1 VSGPAVNTGAGWLV
15 EQLPRVMAEDL
26 VLRGFVTALEE
37 VAGTVRDRVDS
48 VEHHVDT
55 GLAAPEML
63 QFLASWLG
71 VELEPTDPPEYKR
84 TLVREVG
91 RLLGW
96 RGTRHGVESLLE
108 AATGSRVTV
117 TDNGGIFGPND
128 PMPPAEHKVVVQLD
142 HTGHL
147 SERQVRRIL
156 AAELPLGADVE
167 LDIRFP
173 GGA

>member
-1 VSGPAVNTGAGWLV
+1 VNGWLV
-15 EQLPRVMAEDL
+15 QQLPRVMAEDL

-37 VAGTVRDRVDS
+37 VATTVRDRVDS
-48 VEHHVDT
+48 VEHHLDT

-63 QFLASWLG
+63 EYLARWLG

-84 TLVREVG
+84 ALVREVG

-96 RGTRHGVESLLE
+96 RGTRYGVESLLE

-117 TDNGGIFGPND
+117 TDTGGVYGGDD
-128 PMPPAEHKVVVQLD
+128 PVPPDDLKVVVQLD

-156 AAELPLGADVE
+156 EAELPLGSQVE

-173 GGA
+173 GGAA

>member
-1 VSGPAVNTGAGWLV
+1 VNGWLV
-15 EQLPRVMAEDL
+15 RQLPRVMAEDM

-37 VAGTVRDRVDS
+37 VATTVRDRVDS
-48 VEHHVDT
+48 VEHHLDT

-63 QFLASWLG
+63 EYLARWLG

-84 TLVREVG
+84 ALVREVG

-96 RGTRHGVESLLE
+96 RGTRYGVESLLE

-117 TDNGGIFGPND
+117 TDTGGVYGGDD
-128 PMPPAEHKVVVQLD
+128 PVPPSDLKVVVQLD

-147 SERQVRRIL
+147 SERQVHRIL
-156 AAELPLGADVE
+156 EAELPLGSQVE

-173 GGA
+173 GGEA

>member
-1 VSGPAVNTGAGWLV
+1 MTPGWLV
-15 EQLPRVMAEDL
+15 GQLPRVMAEDL

-48 VEHHVDT
+48 VEHHLDT

-63 QFLASWLG
+63 QFLAGWLG
-71 VELEPTDPPEYKR
+71 VELEPTDPADYQR

-96 RGTRHGVESLLE
+96 RGTRHGVETLLE

-117 TDNGGIFGPND
+117 RDNGGVYGGDD
-128 PMPPAEHKVVVQLD
+128 PEPPADDRVVVQLD

-156 AAELPLGADVE
+156 EAELPLGSRVE

-173 GGA
+173 GAT

>member
-1 VSGPAVNTGAGWLV
+1 VQ
-15 EQLPRVMAEDL
+15 QLPRVMAEDL
-26 VLRGFVTALEE
+26 VLKGFVTALEE
-37 VAGTVRDRVDS
+37 VATTVRDRVDS
-48 VEHHVDT
+48 VEHHLDT

-63 QFLASWLG
+63 EYLARWLG

-84 TLVREVG
+84 ALVREVG

-96 RGTRHGVESLLE
+96 RGTRYGVESLLE

-117 TDNGGIFGPND
+117 TDTGGVYGGDD
-128 PMPPAEHKVVVQLD
+128 PVPPADYKVVVQLD

-156 AAELPLGADVE
+156 EAELPLGSQVE
-167 LDIRFP
+167 LDIRYP
-173 GGA
+173 GGAS

>member
-1 VSGPAVNTGAGWLV
+1 MSWLV
-15 EQLPRVMAEDL
+15 GQLPRVMAEDL

-37 VAGTVRDRVDS
+37 VATTVRDRVDS
-48 VEHHVDT
+48 IEHHLDT

-63 QFLASWLG
+63 EYLARWLG

-84 TLVREVG
+84 ALVREVG

-96 RGTRHGVESLLE
+96 RGTRYGVESLLE

-117 TDNGGIFGPND
+117 TDTGGVFGDDD
-128 PMPPAEHKVVVQLD
+128 PVPPADHRVVVQLD

-156 AAELPLGADVE
+156 EAELPLGSQVE
-167 LDIRFP
+167 LDIRYP
-173 GGA
+173 GGASS

>member
-1 VSGPAVNTGAGWLV
+1 MTGWLAG
-15 EQLPRVMAEDL
+15 QLPRVMAEDP
-26 VLRGFVTALEE
+26 VLNGFVTALEE
-37 VAGTVRDRVDS
+37 VAGSVRDRVDS
-48 VEHHVDT
+48 VEHHLDT

-63 QFLASWLG
+63 QFLAGWLG
-71 VELEPTDPPEYKR
+71 VELEPTDPPEYQR
-84 TLVREVG
+84 SLVREVG

-117 TDNGGIFGPND
+117 LDNGGVYGND
-128 PMPPAEHKVVVQLD
+128 DPVPPPDHKVVVQLD

-147 SERQVRRIL
+147 SERQVHRIL
-156 AAELPLGADVE
+156 EAELPLGAQVE

-173 GGA
+173 GGGS